1 MADLHF
7 FLIMWIYKTVFMCV
21 RVCVCMCANSYTHL
35 TWKQKRDLEKEEDRW
50 EWGRER
56 KEKKEKVVG
65 VQCGQTQDTLGRKC
79 VYRIQ
84 NYEQ

>member
-21 RVCVCMCANSYTHL
+21 HVCVYVCKLIYTHDL
-35 TWKQKRDLEKEEDRW
+35 KTEKGLEKEEDRW

-56 KEKKEKVVG
+56 KEKKEKVLG
-65 VQCGQTQDTLGRKC
+65 VQCGQTQDTLEKKC